1 MKYGILKLFFKKM
14 QVPISVPSSTDLESI
29 LSPDP
34 IFSDLQLK
42 EINYNAPV
50 DTDQWPPVCI
60 EENKARMHR
69 GDKEARQAKQT
80 GAGSGGL
87 SARLKAEI
95 AWTQVRAVTS

>member
-1 MKYGILKLFFKKM
+1 MTTI
-14 QVPISVPSSTDLESI
+14 
-29 LSPDP
+29 
-34 IFSDLQLK
+34 
-42 EINYNAPV
+42 V

-60 EENKARMHR
+60 EEK
-69 GDKEARQAKQT
+69 KEARQAKQT